1 MAKFFLSF
9 FNNIGGGNGSPL
21 FIGDISI
28 NMSTVTLSGDTST
41 TFFLQFYFFASPLQH
56 SVRSPEVAPV
66 APLSQNGSLNNNVL
80 PQAKD
85 LVTPTKRE
93 VIPGANTLNQLPD
106 QRIINRSLA
115 SPYKGDN
122 QAPASNPA
130 VKDLEGIVI
139 LNATTVPNPDAGS
152 AAIGSTDTKPNAIG
166 STDTKPNGST
176 DTKPNATNPDINHIV
191 EDSVNTREIK
201 DSTLKPNEIV
211 QNNNT
216 DVLSSNKTT
225 SATNSTGDFKIK
237 ILPAAA
243 QQQ

>member
-1 MAKFFLSF
+1 MTHLL
-9 FNNIGGGNGSPL
+9 L
-21 FIGDISI
+21 F
-28 NMSTVTLSGDTST
+28 
-41 TFFLQFYFFASPLQH
+41 FFLQLFFFASPLQH

-122 QAPASNPA
+122 QAPALEDPA
-130 VKDLEGIVI
+130 SKPIGSTDTKP
-139 LNATTVPNPDAGS
+139 NAVGSTDTKPNAV
-152 AAIGSTDTKPNAIG
+152 GSTDTKPNAIG
-166 STDTKPNGST
+166 STDTKPN
-176 DTKPNATNPDINHIV
+176 ATNPDINHIV
-191 EDSVNTREIK
+191 DDNAKTDIKEIK
-201 DSTLKPNEIV
+201 DSTPKPNEVV
-211 QNNNT
+211 QNNSQN
-216 DVLSSNKTT
+216 VLSSNKTT
-225 SATNSTGDFKIK
+225 VPASNSTGDFKIK